1 MSKSHE
7 SRLTYTKTRVS
18 FFDISD
24 SDAEI
29 QSTRMRGF
37 YILFILLTS
46 YQILI
51 SSMHKFFTAGYFVED
66 SFFWNMVEDGKFV
79 ALIWP
84 GVFLYTWLAYA
95 LQLFILAGLP
105 ATLATIFQHLTQSVM
120 FIVVTYL
127 ILSRNW
133 GFSQTLFVL
142 MLTFTHFMKMHS
154 YTLVNRDLRREWISN
169 GKKGEYPKNVN
180 VKDYLMYL
188 VRPVLVYQTSYPSRS
203 HFRPKYFLLKT
214 LLMMVHIVSIYVMIC
229 EMIIPTIY
237 QSSELSLLELYV
249 RLMWPCVICYIIMF
263 FIIFEHI
270 LNLFAELSLFG
281 DREFYQDWWNS
292 DGFGDFSRKWNRP
305 VHLFLYKHV
314 YLECIKEYKLSE
326 KHAKYVTFIFSGL
339 CHELI
344 ASLICRKITPYLFG
358 LMMFQIPLILL
369 VKILNLKDF
378 GIYLFWTGIYTG
390 PALLLTLYCKF

>member
-1 MSKSHE
+1 
-7 SRLTYTKTRVS
+7 
-18 FFDISD
+18 
-24 SDAEI
+24 
-29 QSTRMRGF
+29 
-37 YILFILLTS
+37 
-46 YQILI
+46 
-51 SSMHKFFTAGYFVED
+51 
-66 SFFWNMVEDGKFV
+66 
-79 ALIWP
+79 
-84 GVFLYTWLAYA
+84 
-95 LQLFILAGLP
+95 
-105 ATLATIFQHLTQSVM
+105 
-120 FIVVTYL
+120 
-127 ILSRNW
+127 
-133 GFSQTLFVL
+133 LFVL

-169 GKKGEYPKNVN
+169 GKKGEYPKNVS